1 MNDWQKEYK
10 LVQHTPLIH
19 FQHSEPHACLRA
31 TEVKPKLDR
40 FLIEQLEKDDRFGDG
55 RWKKWFVGDGS
66 QQSFDYMMRITP
78 NSEQVDRT
86 QSIERAI
93 AKIENQD
100 YKRFHGIHKNYFG
113 NMASEKKREEKK
125 KAIRETFK
133 ESLFYKDGL
142 TLTIRCFI
150 PELLTFIDEHIRG
163 FFMMHN
169 FGTRQRKG
177 FGSFTVDISTE
188 PNAPEDCDLVGKYCQ
203 NAYYCEL
210 DGNVSAN
217 ALLNAVWV
225 ISGFLKSGFNLNN
238 NKKNKKENA
247 ASNIR
252 EKDYVRG
259 FVFRYF
265 QRGKNPLANDKAFV
279 KQKVLLNVYDEA
291 TPGEHRRFYGNNV
304 RYRYVRGL
312 LGTNENSRF
321 CRDPR
326 GETRE
331 DLTVH
336 NIYIHSAEGVERFP
350 SPLLFKPIGKSVFI
364 LPQKMPDEIFGSE
377 FYILE
382 KNQEDEYD
390 RKATSEQKLNYLQT
404 ECKSGMIKTPT
415 AEELAPGA
423 KSGDEALK
431 RFLDAF
437 AKDFNDKTSDKGG
450 GYGIVDL
457 INPDVD
463 LAKKLKL
470 RPVLRT

>member
-1 MNDWQKEYK
+1 MYDWQKEYK

-93 AKIENQD
+93 ARAEHRPPNASL
-100 YKRFHGIHKNYFG
+100 HEIHKNYFG
-113 NMASEKKREEKK
+113 NMASGNNIQDT
-125 KAIRETFK
+125 IRETFK

-177 FGSFTVDISTE
+177 FGSFTVDISTKPNE
-188 PNAPEDCDLVGKYCQ
+188 PKGFDLVGKYCP
-203 NAYYCEL
+203 NAYYCKL
-210 DGNVSAN
+210 DNDVNAD
-217 ALLNAVWV
+217 ALLDAVWV
-225 ISGFLKSGFNLNN
+225 ISAFLRSGFNRGEGN
-238 NKKNKKENA
+238 
-247 ASNIR
+247 
-252 EKDYVRG
+252 YVRG

-265 QRGKNPLANDKAFV
+265 QREKNPLANDKAFV
-279 KQKVLLNVYDEA
+279 KQQVLRNVYNEA
-291 TPGEHRRFYGNNV
+291 TRGEHLHPYGNNV

-321 CRDPR
+321 CRAPNAHTPVYD
-326 GETRE
+326 
-331 DLTVH
+331 
-336 NIYIHSAEGVERFP
+336 IYTHSAEGIERFP
-350 SPLLFKPIGKSVFI
+350 SPLLFKPIGKFVFI

-382 KNQEDEYD
+382 KNQEEKYD
-390 RKATSEQKLNYLQT
+390 SKATSEQKLNYLKQ

-423 KSGDEALK
+423 NSGDEAL
-431 RFLDAF
+431 RMFLDAF

-457 INPDVD
+457 TSRDVFP
-463 LAKKLKL
+463 AKYLWL

>member
-78 NSEQVDRT
+78 NSEQVERT
-86 QSIERAI
+86 QSIENGIERAI
-93 AKIENQD
+93 ARAEHRPPNASL
-100 YKRFHGIHKNYFG
+100 HEIHKNYFG
-113 NMASEKKREEKK
+113 NMASGNNIQDTVQ
-125 KAIRETFK
+125 AIQETFK

-150 PELLTFIDEHIRG
+150 PELLTLIDEHIRG

-188 PNAPEDCDLVGKYCQ
+188 PNAPKGFDLVRKYCP
-203 NAYYCEL
+203 NAYYCKL
-210 DGNVSAN
+210 DNDVNAD
-217 ALLNAVWV
+217 ALLDAVWV
-225 ISGFLKSGFNLNN
+225 ISAFLRSGFNRGEGN
-238 NKKNKKENA
+238 
-247 ASNIR
+247 
-252 EKDYVRG
+252 YVRG

-265 QRGKNPLANDKAFV
+265 QREKNPLANDKAFV
-279 KQKVLLNVYDEA
+279 KQQVLHNVYNEA
-291 TPGEHRRFYGNNV
+291 TRGEHLHPYGNNV

-321 CRDPR
+321 CRDPNAH
-326 GETRE
+326 TPVY
-331 DLTVH
+331 D
-336 NIYIHSAEGVERFP
+336 IYTHSAEGIERFP
-350 SPLLFKPIGKSVFI
+350 SPLLFKPIGKFVFI
-364 LPQKMPDEIFGSE
+364 LPQKMPDKIFGSE
-377 FYILE
+377 FYIL
-382 KNQEDEYD
+382 KKKQEEEYD
-390 RKATSEQKLNYLQT
+390 SKATSDQKLNYLQT
-404 ECKSGMIKTPT
+404 ECKSSMIKTPT

-431 RFLDAF
+431 MFLDAF

-450 GYGIVDL
+450 GYGIDDL
-457 INPDVD
+457 TSRDVD

>member
-1 MNDWQKEYK
+1 MYDWQKEYK

-78 NSEQVDRT
+78 NSEQVERT

-93 AKIENQD
+93 ARAEHRPPNAS
-100 YKRFHGIHKNYFG
+100 FHEIHKNYFG
-113 NMASEKKREEKK
+113 NMASGNNIQDT
-125 KAIRETFK
+125 IRETFK

-150 PELLTFIDEHIRG
+150 TELLTFIDEHIRG

-188 PNAPEDCDLVGKYCQ
+188 PNAPKGFDLVGKYCP
-203 NAYYCEL
+203 NAYYCKL
-210 DGNVSAN
+210 DGNVNAD
-217 ALLNAVWV
+217 ALLDAVWV
-225 ISGFLKSGFNLNN
+225 ISAFLRSGFNRGEGN
-238 NKKNKKENA
+238 
-247 ASNIR
+247 
-252 EKDYVRG
+252 YVRG

-265 QRGKNPLANDKAFV
+265 QREKNPLANDKAFV
-279 KQKVLLNVYDEA
+279 KQKVLRNVYDEA
-291 TPGEHRRFYGNNV
+291 TRGEHLHPYGNNV

-326 GETRE
+326 GGTRE
-331 DLTVH
+331 DRIVH

-350 SPLLFKPIGKSVFI
+350 SPLLFKPIGKFVFI

-382 KNQEDEYD
+382 KKQEEEYD
-390 RKATSEQKLNYLQT
+390 SKATSDQKLNYLKQ
-404 ECKSGMIKTPT
+404 ECKGGMIKTPT
-415 AEELAPGA
+415 AEELAPEA

-450 GYGIVDL
+450 GYGIDDL
-457 INPDVD
+457 TSRDVFP
-463 LAKKLKL
+463 AKYLRL

>member
-1 MNDWQKEYK
+1 MYDWQKEYK

-93 AKIENQD
+93 ARAEHRPPNASL
-100 YKRFHGIHKNYFG
+100 HEIHKNYFG
-113 NMASEKKREEKK
+113 NMASGNNIQDT
-125 KAIRETFK
+125 IRETFK

-177 FGSFTVDISTE
+177 FGSFTVDISTKPNE
-188 PNAPEDCDLVGKYCQ
+188 PKGFDLVGKYCP
-203 NAYYCEL
+203 NAYYCKL
-210 DGNVSAN
+210 DNDVNAD
-217 ALLNAVWV
+217 ALLDAVWV
-225 ISGFLKSGFNLNN
+225 ISAFLRSGFNRGEGN
-238 NKKNKKENA
+238 
-247 ASNIR
+247 
-252 EKDYVRG
+252 YVRG

-265 QRGKNPLANDKAFV
+265 QREKNPLANDKAFV
-279 KQKVLLNVYDEA
+279 KQQVLRNVYNEA
-291 TPGEHRRFYGNNV
+291 TRGEHLHPYGNNV

-321 CRDPR
+321 CRAPNAHTPVYD
-326 GETRE
+326 
-331 DLTVH
+331 
-336 NIYIHSAEGVERFP
+336 IYTHSAEGIERFP
-350 SPLLFKPIGKSVFI
+350 SPLLFKPIGKFVFI

-382 KNQEDEYD
+382 KNQEEKYD
-390 RKATSEQKLNYLQT
+390 SKATSEQKLNYLKQ

-423 KSGDEALK
+423 NSGDEALK
-431 RFLDAF
+431 MFLDAF

-457 INPDVD
+457 TSRDVFP
-463 LAKKLKL
+463 AKYFWL

>member
-1 MNDWQKEYK
+1 MYDWQKEYK

-78 NSEQVDRT
+78 NSEQVERT

-93 AKIENQD
+93 ARAEHRPPNAS
-100 YKRFHGIHKNYFG
+100 FHEIHKNYFG
-113 NMASEKKREEKK
+113 NMASGNNIQDT
-125 KAIRETFK
+125 IRETFK

-188 PNAPEDCDLVGKYCQ
+188 PNAPKGFDLVGKYCP
-203 NAYYCEL
+203 NAYYCKL
-210 DGNVSAN
+210 DGNVNAD
-217 ALLNAVWV
+217 ALLDAVWV
-225 ISGFLKSGFNLNN
+225 ISAFLRSGFNRGEGN
-238 NKKNKKENA
+238 
-247 ASNIR
+247 
-252 EKDYVRG
+252 YVRG

-265 QRGKNPLANDKAFV
+265 QREKNPLANDKAFV
-279 KQKVLLNVYDEA
+279 KHKVLRNVYDEA
-291 TPGEHRRFYGNNV
+291 TRGEHLHPYGNNV

-326 GETRE
+326 GGTRE
-331 DLTVH
+331 DRIVH

-350 SPLLFKPIGKSVFI
+350 SPLLFKPIGKFVFI

-382 KNQEDEYD
+382 KKQEEEYD
-390 RKATSEQKLNYLQT
+390 SKATSDQKLNYLKQ
-404 ECKSGMIKTPT
+404 ECKGGMIKTPT
-415 AEELAPGA
+415 AEELAPEA

-450 GYGIVDL
+450 GYGIDDL
-457 INPDVD
+457 TSRDVFP
-463 LAKKLKL
+463 AKYLRL

>member
-93 AKIENQD
+93 ARAEHRPPNASL
-100 YKRFHGIHKNYFG
+100 HEIHKNYFG
-113 NMASEKKREEKK
+113 NMASGNNIQDT
-125 KAIRETFK
+125 IRETFK

-177 FGSFTVDISTE
+177 FGSFTVDISTKPNE
-188 PNAPEDCDLVGKYCQ
+188 PKGFDLVGKYCP
-203 NAYYCEL
+203 NAYYCKL
-210 DGNVSAN
+210 DNDVNAD
-217 ALLNAVWV
+217 ALLDAVWV
-225 ISGFLKSGFNLNN
+225 ISAFLRSGFNRGEGN
-238 NKKNKKENA
+238 
-247 ASNIR
+247 
-252 EKDYVRG
+252 YVRG

-265 QRGKNPLANDKAFV
+265 QREKNPLANDKAFV
-279 KQKVLLNVYDEA
+279 KQKVLLNVYNEA
-291 TPGEHRRFYGNNV
+291 TRGEHLHSYGNNV

-321 CRDPR
+321 CRAPNAHTPVYD
-326 GETRE
+326 
-331 DLTVH
+331 
-336 NIYIHSAEGVERFP
+336 IYTHSAEGIERFP
-350 SPLLFKPIGKSVFI
+350 SPLLFKPIGKFVFI

-382 KNQEDEYD
+382 KNQEEKYD
-390 RKATSEQKLNYLQT
+390 SKATSEQKLNYLKQ
-404 ECKSGMIKTPT
+404 ECKGGMIKTPT

-423 KSGDEALK
+423 NSGDEALK
-431 RFLDAF
+431 MFLDAF

-457 INPDVD
+457 TSRDVFP
-463 LAKKLKL
+463 AKYLWL

>member
-1 MNDWQKEYK
+1 MYDWQKEYK

-86 QSIERAI
+86 QSIENGIERAI
-93 AKIENQD
+93 ARAEHRPPNANL
-100 YKRFHGIHKNYFG
+100 HEIHKNYFG
-113 NMASEKKREEKK
+113 NMASGNNIQDT
-125 KAIRETFK
+125 IRETFK

-177 FGSFTVDISTE
+177 FGSFTVDINTQ
-188 PNAPEDCDLVGKYCQ
+188 PNAPKGFDLVRKYCP
-203 NAYYCEL
+203 NAYYCKL
-210 DGNVSAN
+210 DDNVSAD

-225 ISGFLKSGFNLNN
+225 LSAFLKSGFNRGEGN
-238 NKKNKKENA
+238 
-247 ASNIR
+247 
-252 EKDYVRG
+252 YVRG

-265 QRGKNPLANDKAFV
+265 QREKNPLANDKAFV
-279 KQKVLLNVYDEA
+279 KQQVLHNVYNEA
-291 TPGEHRRFYGNNV
+291 TRGEHLHPYGNNV

-321 CRDPR
+321 CRAPNAHTPVYD
-326 GETRE
+326 
-331 DLTVH
+331 
-336 NIYIHSAEGVERFP
+336 IYTHSAEGIERFP
-350 SPLLFKPIGKSVFI
+350 SPLLFKPIGKFVFI

-404 ECKSGMIKTPT
+404 ECKNGMIKTPT

-423 KSGDEALK
+423 NSGDEALK
-431 RFLDAF
+431 MFLDAF

-457 INPDVD
+457 TSRDV
-463 LAKKLKL
+463 LPAKYLRL

>member
-40 FLIEQLEKDDRFGDG
+40 FLIEQLEKDYRFGDG

-78 NSEQVDRT
+78 NSERVDRT
-86 QSIERAI
+86 QSIENGIERAI
-93 AKIENQD
+93 ARAEHRPPNANL
-100 YKRFHGIHKNYFG
+100 HEIHKNYFG
-113 NMASEKKREEKK
+113 NMASGNNIQDT
-125 KAIRETFK
+125 IRETFK

-177 FGSFTVDISTE
+177 FGSFTVDISTKPNE
-188 PNAPEDCDLVGKYCQ
+188 PKGFDLVGKYCP
-203 NAYYCEL
+203 NAYYCKL
-210 DGNVSAN
+210 DGNVNAD
-217 ALLNAVWV
+217 ALLDAVWV
-225 ISGFLKSGFNLNN
+225 ISAFLRSGFNRGEGN
-238 NKKNKKENA
+238 
-247 ASNIR
+247 
-252 EKDYVRG
+252 YVRG

-265 QRGKNPLANDKAFV
+265 QREKNPLANDKAFV
-279 KQKVLLNVYDEA
+279 KQQVLHNVYNEA
-291 TPGEHRRFYGNNV
+291 TRGEHLHPYGNNV

-321 CRDPR
+321 CRAPR

-331 DLTVH
+331 DRTVH
-336 NIYIHSAEGVERFP
+336 NIYIHSAEGIERFP
-350 SPLLFKPIGKSVFI
+350 SPLLFKPIGKFVFI

-404 ECKSGMIKTPT
+404 ECKNGMIKTPT

-423 KSGDEALK
+423 NSGDEALK

-450 GYGIVDL
+450 GYGIDDL
-457 INPDVD
+457 TSRDVFP
-463 LAKKLKL
+463 AKYLRL

>member
-1 MNDWQKEYK
+1 MYDWQKEYK

-78 NSEQVDRT
+78 NSEQVERT
-86 QSIERAI
+86 HSIERAI
-93 AKIENQD
+93 ARAEHRPPNANL
-100 YKRFHGIHKNYFG
+100 HEIHKNYFG
-113 NMASEKKREEKK
+113 NMASGNSIQDT
-125 KAIRETFK
+125 IRETFK

-188 PNAPEDCDLVGKYCQ
+188 PNAPKGFDLVGKYCP
-203 NAYYCEL
+203 NAYYCKL
-210 DGNVSAN
+210 DGNVNAD
-217 ALLNAVWV
+217 ALLDAVWV
-225 ISGFLKSGFNLNN
+225 ISAFLRSGFNRGEGN
-238 NKKNKKENA
+238 
-247 ASNIR
+247 
-252 EKDYVRG
+252 YVRG

-265 QRGKNPLANDKAFV
+265 QREKNPLANDKAFV
-279 KQKVLLNVYDEA
+279 KQQVLHNVYNKA
-291 TPGEHRRFYGNNV
+291 TRGEHLHPYGNNV

-321 CRDPR
+321 CRAPR

-331 DLTVH
+331 DRTVH

-350 SPLLFKPIGKSVFI
+350 SPLLFKPIGKFVFI

-390 RKATSEQKLNYLQT
+390 SKATSEQKLNYLKQ
-404 ECKSGMIKTPT
+404 ECKNRMIKTPT
-415 AEELAPGA
+415 AEELAPEA

-450 GYGIVDL
+450 GYGIDDL
-457 INPDVD
+457 TSRDVFP
-463 LAKKLKL
+463 AKYLRL

>member
-78 NSEQVDRT
+78 NSEQVERT
-86 QSIERAI
+86 HSIERAI
-93 AKIENQD
+93 ARAEHRPPNAN
-100 YKRFHGIHKNYFG
+100 FHEIHKNYFG
-113 NMASEKKREEKK
+113 NMASGNNIQDT
-125 KAIRETFK
+125 IRETFK

-177 FGSFTVDISTE
+177 FGSFTVDISTKPNE
-188 PNAPEDCDLVGKYCQ
+188 PKGFDLVGKYCP
-203 NAYYCEL
+203 NAYYCKL
-210 DGNVSAN
+210 GNDVNAD
-217 ALLNAVWV
+217 ALLDAVWV
-225 ISGFLKSGFNLNN
+225 ISAFLRSGFNRGEGN
-238 NKKNKKENA
+238 
-247 ASNIR
+247 
-252 EKDYVRG
+252 YVRG

-265 QRGKNPLANDKAFV
+265 QREKNPLANDKAFV
-279 KQKVLLNVYDEA
+279 KQKVLRNVYDEA
-291 TPGEHRRFYGNNV
+291 TRGEHLHPYGNNV

-321 CRDPR
+321 CRAPR

-331 DLTVH
+331 DRTVH

-350 SPLLFKPIGKSVFI
+350 SPLLFKPIGKFVFI

-382 KNQEDEYD
+382 KNQEEKYD
-390 RKATSEQKLNYLQT
+390 SKATSEQKLNYLQT
-404 ECKSGMIKTPT
+404 ECKSSMIKTPT

-450 GYGIVDL
+450 GYGIDDL
-457 INPDVD
+457 TSRDVFP
-463 LAKKLKL
+463 AKYLRL

>member
-78 NSEQVDRT
+78 NSEQVERT

-93 AKIENQD
+93 ARAEHRPPNTNL
-100 YKRFHGIHKNYFG
+100 HEIHKNYFG
-113 NMASEKKREEKK
+113 NMVSGNNIQAT
-125 KAIRETFK
+125 IRETFK

-150 PELLTFIDEHIRG
+150 PELLTLIDEHIRG

-177 FGSFTVDISTE
+177 FGSFTVDINTQ
-188 PNAPEDCDLVGKYCQ
+188 PNAPKGFDLVGKYCP
-203 NAYYCEL
+203 NAYYCKL
-210 DGNVSAN
+210 DGNVNAD
-217 ALLNAVWV
+217 ALLDAVWV
-225 ISGFLKSGFNLNN
+225 ISAFLRSGFNRGEGN
-238 NKKNKKENA
+238 
-247 ASNIR
+247 
-252 EKDYVRG
+252 YVRG

-265 QRGKNPLANDKAFV
+265 QREKNPLANDKAFV
-279 KQKVLLNVYDEA
+279 KQNVLRNVYNEA
-291 TPGEHRRFYGNNV
+291 TRGEHLHPYGNNV

-321 CRDPR
+321 CRAPNAHTPVYD
-326 GETRE
+326 
-331 DLTVH
+331 
-336 NIYIHSAEGVERFP
+336 IYTHSAEGVERFP
-350 SPLLFKPIGKSVFI
+350 SPLLFKPIGKFVFI

-382 KNQEDEYD
+382 KKQEEEYD
-390 RKATSEQKLNYLQT
+390 RKATSDQKLNYLKQ
-404 ECKSGMIKTPT
+404 ECKNRMIKTPT

-423 KSGDEALK
+423 KSDDEALK

-450 GYGIVDL
+450 GYGIDDL
-457 INPDVD
+457 TSRDVFP
-463 LAKKLKL
+463 AKYLRL

>member
-78 NSEQVDRT
+78 NSEQVERT
-86 QSIERAI
+86 QSIENGIERAI
-93 AKIENQD
+93 ARAEHRPPNASL
-100 YKRFHGIHKNYFG
+100 HEIHKNYFG
-113 NMASEKKREEKK
+113 NMASGNNIQDTVQ
-125 KAIRETFK
+125 AIQETFK

-150 PELLTFIDEHIRG
+150 PELLTLIDEHIRG

-177 FGSFTVDISTE
+177 FGSFTVDINTE
-188 PNAPEDCDLVGKYCQ
+188 PNAPKGFDLVRKYCP
-203 NAYYCEL
+203 NAYYCKL
-210 DGNVSAN
+210 DDNVSAD
-217 ALLNAVWV
+217 ALLDAVWV
-225 ISGFLKSGFNLNN
+225 LSAFLKSGFNRGEGN
-238 NKKNKKENA
+238 
-247 ASNIR
+247 
-252 EKDYVRG
+252 YVRG

-265 QRGKNPLANDKAFV
+265 QREKNPLANDKAFV
-279 KQKVLLNVYDEA
+279 KQKVLLNVYNEA
-291 TPGEHRRFYGNNV
+291 TRGEHLHPYGNNV

-321 CRDPR
+321 CLNPRSQIRRDH
-326 GETRE
+326 
-331 DLTVH
+331 TVH

-350 SPLLFKPIGKSVFI
+350 SPLLFKPIGKFVFI

-382 KNQEDEYD
+382 KNQEDKYD
-390 RKATSEQKLNYLQT
+390 SKATSEQKLNYLKQ
-404 ECKSGMIKTPT
+404 ECKGGMIKTPT

-437 AKDFNDKTSDKGG
+437 AKDFNDKYSDKGG

>member
-1 MNDWQKEYK
+1 MYDWQKEYK

-78 NSEQVDRT
+78 NSEQVERT
-86 QSIERAI
+86 HSIERAI
-93 AKIENQD
+93 ARAEHRPPNANL
-100 YKRFHGIHKNYFG
+100 HEIHKNYFG
-113 NMASEKKREEKK
+113 NMASGNNIQDT
-125 KAIRETFK
+125 IRETFK

-150 PELLTFIDEHIRG
+150 PELLTLIDEHIRG

-177 FGSFTVDISTE
+177 FGSFTVDINTQ
-188 PNAPEDCDLVGKYCQ
+188 PNAPKGFDLVGKYCP
-203 NAYYCEL
+203 NAYYCKL
-210 DGNVSAN
+210 NDNVSAD
-217 ALLNAVWV
+217 ALLDAVWV
-225 ISGFLKSGFNLNN
+225 ISAFLRSGFNRGEGN
-238 NKKNKKENA
+238 
-247 ASNIR
+247 
-252 EKDYVRG
+252 YVRG

-265 QRGKNPLANDKAFV
+265 QREKNPLANDKAFV
-279 KQKVLLNVYDEA
+279 KQNVLHNVYNEA
-291 TPGEHRRFYGNNV
+291 TRGEHLHPYGNNV

-326 GETRE
+326 GGTRE
-331 DLTVH
+331 DRIVH

-350 SPLLFKPIGKSVFI
+350 SPLLFKPIGKFVFI

-382 KNQEDEYD
+382 KKQEEEYD
-390 RKATSEQKLNYLQT
+390 SKATSDQKLNYLKQ
-404 ECKSGMIKTPT
+404 ECKGGMIKTPT
-415 AEELAPGA
+415 AEELAPEA

-450 GYGIVDL
+450 GYGIDDL
-457 INPDVD
+457 TSRDVFP
-463 LAKKLKL
+463 AKYLRL

>member
-1 MNDWQKEYK
+1 MYDWQKEYK

-78 NSEQVDRT
+78 NSERVDRT

-93 AKIENQD
+93 ARAEHRPPNASL
-100 YKRFHGIHKNYFG
+100 HEIHKNYFG
-113 NMASEKKREEKK
+113 NMASGNNIQDT
-125 KAIRETFK
+125 IRETFK

-150 PELLTFIDEHIRG
+150 PELLTLIDEHIRG

-177 FGSFTVDISTE
+177 FGSFTVDINTQ
-188 PNAPEDCDLVGKYCQ
+188 PNAPKGFDLVGKYCP
-203 NAYYCEL
+203 NAYYCKL
-210 DGNVSAN
+210 DGNVNAD
-217 ALLNAVWV
+217 ALLDAVWV
-225 ISGFLKSGFNLNN
+225 ISAFLRSGFNRGEGN
-238 NKKNKKENA
+238 
-247 ASNIR
+247 
-252 EKDYVRG
+252 YVRG

-265 QRGKNPLANDKAFV
+265 QREKNPLANDKAFV
-279 KQKVLLNVYDEA
+279 KQKVLRNVYDEA
-291 TPGEHRRFYGNNV
+291 TRGEHLHPYGNNV

-321 CRDPR
+321 CRAPR

-331 DLTVH
+331 DRTVH

-350 SPLLFKPIGKSVFI
+350 SPLLFKPIGKFVFI

-382 KNQEDEYD
+382 KNQEEEYD
-390 RKATSEQKLNYLQT
+390 SKATSEQKLNYLKQ
-404 ECKSGMIKTPT
+404 ECKGGMIKTPT

-450 GYGIVDL
+450 GYGIDDL
-457 INPDVD
+457 TSRDVFP
-463 LAKKLKL
+463 AKYLRL

>member
-78 NSEQVDRT
+78 NSEQVERT
-86 QSIERAI
+86 HSIERAI
-93 AKIENQD
+93 ARAEHRPPNANL
-100 YKRFHGIHKNYFG
+100 HEIHKNYFG
-113 NMASEKKREEKK
+113 NMASGNNIQDT
-125 KAIRETFK
+125 IRETFK

-177 FGSFTVDISTE
+177 FGSFTVDINTQ
-188 PNAPEDCDLVGKYCQ
+188 PNAPKGFDLVGKYCP
-203 NAYYCEL
+203 NAYYCKL
-210 DGNVSAN
+210 DGNVNAD
-217 ALLNAVWV
+217 ALLDAVWV
-225 ISGFLKSGFNLNN
+225 ISAFLRSGFNRGEGN
-238 NKKNKKENA
+238 
-247 ASNIR
+247 
-252 EKDYVRG
+252 YVRG

-279 KQKVLLNVYDEA
+279 KQKVLRNVYNEA
-291 TPGEHRRFYGNNV
+291 TRGEHLHPYGNNV

-321 CRDPR
+321 CRAPR

-331 DLTVH
+331 DRTVH

-350 SPLLFKPIGKSVFI
+350 SPLLFKPIGKFVFI

-382 KNQEDEYD
+382 KNQEEEYD
-390 RKATSEQKLNYLQT
+390 SKATSDQKLNYLKQ
-404 ECKSGMIKTPT
+404 ECKGGMIKTPT

-423 KSGDEALK
+423 NSGDEALK
-431 RFLDAF
+431 MFLDAF

-457 INPDVD
+457 NSRDV
-463 LAKKLKL
+463 LPAKYLRL

>member
-1 MNDWQKEYK
+1 MYDWQKEYK

-78 NSEQVDRT
+78 NSEQVERT

-93 AKIENQD
+93 ARAEHRPPNAS
-100 YKRFHGIHKNYFG
+100 FHEIHKNYFG
-113 NMASEKKREEKK
+113 NMASGNNIQDT
-125 KAIRETFK
+125 IRETFK

-188 PNAPEDCDLVGKYCQ
+188 PNAPKGFDLVGKYCP
-203 NAYYCEL
+203 NAYYCKL
-210 DGNVSAN
+210 DNDVNAD
-217 ALLNAVWV
+217 ALLDAVWV
-225 ISGFLKSGFNLNN
+225 ISAFLRSGFNRGEGN
-238 NKKNKKENA
+238 
-247 ASNIR
+247 
-252 EKDYVRG
+252 YVRG

-265 QRGKNPLANDKAFV
+265 QREKNPLANDKAFV
-279 KQKVLLNVYDEA
+279 KQQVLRNVYNEA
-291 TPGEHRRFYGNNV
+291 TRGEHLHPYGNNV

-321 CRDPR
+321 CRAPNAHTPVYD
-326 GETRE
+326 
-331 DLTVH
+331 
-336 NIYIHSAEGVERFP
+336 IYTHSAEGIERFP
-350 SPLLFKPIGKSVFI
+350 SPLLFKPIGKFVFI

-382 KNQEDEYD
+382 KNQEEKYD
-390 RKATSEQKLNYLQT
+390 SKATSEQKLNYLQT

-423 KSGDEALK
+423 NSGDEALK
-431 RFLDAF
+431 MFLDAF

-457 INPDVD
+457 TSRDVFP
-463 LAKKLKL
+463 AKYLWL

>member
-1 MNDWQKEYK
+1 MYDWQKEYK

-78 NSEQVDRT
+78 NSERVDRT
-86 QSIERAI
+86 QSIENGIERAI
-93 AKIENQD
+93 ARAEHRPPNASL
-100 YKRFHGIHKNYFG
+100 HEIHKNYFG
-113 NMASEKKREEKK
+113 NMASGNNIQDTVQ
-125 KAIRETFK
+125 AIQETFK
-133 ESLFYKDGL
+133 ESLLYKDGL

-177 FGSFTVDISTE
+177 FGSFTVDISTKPNE
-188 PNAPEDCDLVGKYCQ
+188 PKGFDLVGKYCP
-203 NAYYCEL
+203 NAYYCKL
-210 DGNVSAN
+210 DDNVNAD

-225 ISGFLKSGFNLNN
+225 LSAFLRSGFNRGEGN
-238 NKKNKKENA
+238 
-247 ASNIR
+247 
-252 EKDYVRG
+252 YVRG

-265 QRGKNPLANDKAFV
+265 QREKNPLANDKAFV
-279 KQKVLLNVYDEA
+279 KQQVLHNVYNEA
-291 TPGEHRRFYGNNV
+291 TRGEHLHPYGNNV

-321 CRDPR
+321 CRAPR
-326 GETRE
+326 GEMRE
-331 DLTVH
+331 DRTVH

-350 SPLLFKPIGKSVFI
+350 SPLLFKPIGKFVFI
-364 LPQKMPDEIFGSE
+364 LPQKMPDKIFGSE
-377 FYILE
+377 FYILK
-382 KNQEDEYD
+382 KNQEEEYD
-390 RKATSEQKLNYLQT
+390 SKATSDQKLNYLKQ
-404 ECKSGMIKTPT
+404 ECKGGMIKTPT
-415 AEELAPGA
+415 AEEIAPGA

-431 RFLDAF
+431 MFLDAF

>member
-1 MNDWQKEYK
+1 MYDWQKEYK

-93 AKIENQD
+93 ARAEHRPPNASL
-100 YKRFHGIHKNYFG
+100 HEIHKNYFG
-113 NMASEKKREEKK
+113 NMASGNNIQDT
-125 KAIRETFK
+125 IRETFK

-177 FGSFTVDISTE
+177 FGSFTVDIRTE
-188 PNAPEDCDLVGKYCQ
+188 PNAPKGFDLVGKYCP
-203 NAYYCEL
+203 NAYYCKL
-210 DGNVSAN
+210 DNDVNAD
-217 ALLNAVWV
+217 ALLDAVWV
-225 ISGFLKSGFNLNN
+225 ISAFLGSGFNRGEGN
-238 NKKNKKENA
+238 
-247 ASNIR
+247 
-252 EKDYVRG
+252 YVRG

-265 QRGKNPLANDKAFV
+265 QREKNPLANDKAFV
-279 KQKVLLNVYDEA
+279 KQQVLRNVYNEA
-291 TPGEHRRFYGNNV
+291 TRGEHLHPYGNNV

-321 CRDPR
+321 CRAPNAHTPVYD
-326 GETRE
+326 
-331 DLTVH
+331 
-336 NIYIHSAEGVERFP
+336 IYTHSAEGIERFP
-350 SPLLFKPIGKSVFI
+350 SPLLFKPIGKFVFI

-382 KNQEDEYD
+382 KNQEEKYD
-390 RKATSEQKLNYLQT
+390 SKATSEQKLNYLQT
-404 ECKSGMIKTPT
+404 ECKSSMIKTPT

-423 KSGDEALK
+423 NSGDEALK
-431 RFLDAF
+431 MFLDAF

-457 INPDVD
+457 TSRDVFP
-463 LAKKLKL
+463 AKYLWL

>member
-78 NSEQVDRT
+78 NSEQVERT
-86 QSIERAI
+86 QSIENGIERAI
-93 AKIENQD
+93 ARAEHRSPNASL
-100 YKRFHGIHKNYFG
+100 HEIHKNYFG
-113 NMASEKKREEKK
+113 NMASGNNIQDTVQ
-125 KAIRETFK
+125 AIQETFK

-150 PELLTFIDEHIRG
+150 PELLTLIDEHIRG

-177 FGSFTVDISTE
+177 FGSFTVDISTKPNE
-188 PNAPEDCDLVGKYCQ
+188 PKGFDLVRKYCP
-203 NAYYCEL
+203 NAYYCKL
-210 DGNVSAN
+210 DDNVSAD

-225 ISGFLKSGFNLNN
+225 LSAFLKSGFNRGEGN
-238 NKKNKKENA
+238 
-247 ASNIR
+247 
-252 EKDYVRG
+252 YVRG

-265 QRGKNPLANDKAFV
+265 QREKNPLANDKAFV
-279 KQKVLLNVYDEA
+279 KQQVLHNVYNEA
-291 TPGEHRRFYGNNV
+291 TRGEHLHPYGNNV

-321 CRDPR
+321 CRAPNAHTPVYD
-326 GETRE
+326 
-331 DLTVH
+331 
-336 NIYIHSAEGVERFP
+336 IYTHSAEGIERFP
-350 SPLLFKPIGKSVFI
+350 SPLLFKPIGKFVFI
-364 LPQKMPDEIFGSE
+364 LPQKMPDKIFGSE
-377 FYILE
+377 FYIL
-382 KNQEDEYD
+382 KKKQEEEYD
-390 RKATSEQKLNYLQT
+390 SKATSDQKLNYLQT
-404 ECKSGMIKTPT
+404 ECKSSMIKTPT
-415 AEELAPGA
+415 TEELAPGA

-450 GYGIVDL
+450 GYGIDDL
-457 INPDVD
+457 TSRDVFP
-463 LAKKLKL
+463 AKYLWL

>member
-1 MNDWQKEYK
+1 MYDWQKEYK

-78 NSEQVDRT
+78 NSEQVERT
-86 QSIERAI
+86 HSIERAI
-93 AKIENQD
+93 ARAEHRPPNANL
-100 YKRFHGIHKNYFG
+100 HEIHKNYFG
-113 NMASEKKREEKK
+113 NMASGNSIQDT
-125 KAIRETFK
+125 IRETFK

-188 PNAPEDCDLVGKYCQ
+188 PNAPKGFDLVGKYCP
-203 NAYYCEL
+203 NAYYCKL
-210 DGNVSAN
+210 DGNVNAD
-217 ALLNAVWV
+217 ALLDAVWV
-225 ISGFLKSGFNLNN
+225 ISAFLRSGFNRGEGN
-238 NKKNKKENA
+238 
-247 ASNIR
+247 
-252 EKDYVRG
+252 YVRG

-265 QRGKNPLANDKAFV
+265 QREKNPLANDKAFV
-279 KQKVLLNVYDEA
+279 KQQVLHNVYNEA
-291 TPGEHRRFYGNNV
+291 TRGEHLHPYGNNV

-321 CRDPR
+321 CRAPR

-331 DLTVH
+331 DRTVH

-350 SPLLFKPIGKSVFI
+350 SPLLFKPIGKFVFI

-382 KNQEDEYD
+382 KNQEEKYD
-390 RKATSEQKLNYLQT
+390 SKATSEQKLNYLKQ
-404 ECKSGMIKTPT
+404 ECKGGMIKTPT

-450 GYGIVDL
+450 GYGIDDL
-457 INPDVD
+457 TSRDVFP
-463 LAKKLKL
+463 AKYLRL

>member
-78 NSEQVDRT
+78 NSEQVERT
-86 QSIERAI
+86 HSIERAI
-93 AKIENQD
+93 ARAEHRPPNANL
-100 YKRFHGIHKNYFG
+100 HEIHKNYFG
-113 NMASEKKREEKK
+113 NMASGNNIQDT
-125 KAIRETFK
+125 IRETFK

-177 FGSFTVDISTE
+177 FGSFTVDINTQ
-188 PNAPEDCDLVGKYCQ
+188 PNAPKGFDLVGKYCP
-203 NAYYCEL
+203 NAYYCKL
-210 DGNVSAN
+210 DGNVNAD
-217 ALLNAVWV
+217 ALLDAVWV
-225 ISGFLKSGFNLNN
+225 ISAFLRSGFNRGEGN
-238 NKKNKKENA
+238 
-247 ASNIR
+247 
-252 EKDYVRG
+252 YVRG

-265 QRGKNPLANDKAFV
+265 QREKNPLANDKAFV
-279 KQKVLLNVYDEA
+279 KQQVLHNVYNEA
-291 TPGEHRRFYGNNV
+291 TRGEHLHPYGNNV

-321 CRDPR
+321 CRAPR

-331 DLTVH
+331 DRTVH

-350 SPLLFKPIGKSVFI
+350 SPLLFKPIGKFVFI

-382 KNQEDEYD
+382 KNQEEEYD
-390 RKATSEQKLNYLQT
+390 SKATSDQKLNYLQT
-404 ECKSGMIKTPT
+404 ECKSSMIKTPT

-423 KSGDEALK
+423 NSGDEALK
-431 RFLDAF
+431 MFLDAF

-457 INPDVD
+457 TSRDV
-463 LAKKLKL
+463 LPAKYLRL

>member
-1 MNDWQKEYK
+1 MYDWQKEYK

-78 NSEQVDRT
+78 NSEQVERT
-86 QSIERAI
+86 HSIERAI
-93 AKIENQD
+93 ARAEHRPPNANL
-100 YKRFHGIHKNYFG
+100 HEIHKNYFG
-113 NMASEKKREEKK
+113 NMASGNSIQDT
-125 KAIRETFK
+125 IRETFK

-188 PNAPEDCDLVGKYCQ
+188 PNAPKGFDLVGKYCP
-203 NAYYCEL
+203 NAYYCKL
-210 DGNVSAN
+210 DGNVNAD
-217 ALLNAVWV
+217 ALLDAVWV
-225 ISGFLKSGFNLNN
+225 ISAFLRSGFNRGEGN
-238 NKKNKKENA
+238 
-247 ASNIR
+247 
-252 EKDYVRG
+252 YVRG

-265 QRGKNPLANDKAFV
+265 QREKNPLANDKAFV
-279 KQKVLLNVYDEA
+279 KQQVLHNVYNEA
-291 TPGEHRRFYGNNV
+291 TRGEHLHPYGNNV

-321 CRDPR
+321 CRAPR

-331 DLTVH
+331 DRTVH
-336 NIYIHSAEGVERFP
+336 NIYIHSAEGIERFP
-350 SPLLFKPIGKSVFI
+350 SPLLFKPIGKFVFI

-382 KNQEDEYD
+382 KNQEEEYD
-390 RKATSEQKLNYLQT
+390 SKATSEQKLNYLKQ
-404 ECKSGMIKTPT
+404 ECKGGMIKTPT

-450 GYGIVDL
+450 GYGIDDL
-457 INPDVD
+457 TSRDV
-463 LAKKLKL
+463 LPAKYLRL

>member
-78 NSEQVDRT
+78 NSEQVERT

-93 AKIENQD
+93 ARAEHRPPNAS
-100 YKRFHGIHKNYFG
+100 FHEIHKNYFG
-113 NMASEKKREEKK
+113 NMASGNNIQDT
-125 KAIRETFK
+125 IRETFK

-177 FGSFTVDISTE
+177 FGSFTVDISTKPNE
-188 PNAPEDCDLVGKYCQ
+188 PKGFDLVGKYCP
-203 NAYYCEL
+203 NAYYCKL
-210 DGNVSAN
+210 DGNVN
-217 ALLNAVWV
+217 ADTLLDAVWV
-225 ISGFLKSGFNLNN
+225 ISAFLRSGFNRGEGN
-238 NKKNKKENA
+238 
-247 ASNIR
+247 
-252 EKDYVRG
+252 YVRG

-265 QRGKNPLANDKAFV
+265 QREKNPLANDKAFV
-279 KQKVLLNVYDEA
+279 KQKVLRNVYNEA
-291 TPGEHRRFYGNNV
+291 TRGEHLHPYGNNV

-321 CRDPR
+321 CRAPR

-331 DLTVH
+331 DRTVY

-350 SPLLFKPIGKSVFI
+350 SPLLFKPIGKFVFI

-377 FYILE
+377 FYILK
-382 KNQEDEYD
+382 KNQEEEYD
-390 RKATSEQKLNYLQT
+390 SKATSEQKLNYLQT
-404 ECKSGMIKTPT
+404 ECESNMIKTPT

-431 RFLDAF
+431 MFLDAF

-457 INPDVD
+457 NSRDV
-463 LAKKLKL
+463 LPAKYLRL

>member
-93 AKIENQD
+93 ARAEHRPPNASL
-100 YKRFHGIHKNYFG
+100 HEIHKNYFG
-113 NMASEKKREEKK
+113 NMSSGNNIQDT
-125 KAIRETFK
+125 IRETFK

-177 FGSFTVDISTE
+177 FGSFTVDISTKPNE
-188 PNAPEDCDLVGKYCQ
+188 PKGFDLVGKYCP
-203 NAYYCEL
+203 NAYYCKL
-210 DGNVSAN
+210 DNDVNAD
-217 ALLNAVWV
+217 ALLDAVWV
-225 ISGFLKSGFNLNN
+225 ISAFLRSGFNRGEGN
-238 NKKNKKENA
+238 
-247 ASNIR
+247 
-252 EKDYVRG
+252 YVRG

-265 QRGKNPLANDKAFV
+265 QREKNPLANDKAFV
-279 KQKVLLNVYDEA
+279 KQQVLRNVYNEA
-291 TPGEHRRFYGNNV
+291 TRGEHLHPYGNNV

-321 CRDPR
+321 CRAPNAHTPVYD
-326 GETRE
+326 
-331 DLTVH
+331 
-336 NIYIHSAEGVERFP
+336 IYTHSAEGIERFP
-350 SPLLFKPIGKSVFI
+350 SPLLFKPIGKFVFI

-382 KNQEDEYD
+382 KNQEEKYD
-390 RKATSEQKLNYLQT
+390 SKATSEQKLNYLQT

-423 KSGDEALK
+423 NSGDEALK
-431 RFLDAF
+431 MFLDAF

-457 INPDVD
+457 TSRDVFP
-463 LAKKLKL
+463 AKYLWL

>member
-78 NSEQVDRT
+78 NSEQVERT
-86 QSIERAI
+86 HSIENGIERAI
-93 AKIENQD
+93 ARAEHRPPNASL
-100 YKRFHGIHKNYFG
+100 HEIHKNYFG
-113 NMASEKKREEKK
+113 NMASGNNIQDTVQ
-125 KAIRETFK
+125 AIQETFK
-133 ESLFYKDGL
+133 ESLLYKDGL

-177 FGSFTVDISTE
+177 FGSFTVDISTKPNE
-188 PNAPEDCDLVGKYCQ
+188 PKGFDLVGKYCP
-203 NAYYCEL
+203 NAYYCKL
-210 DGNVSAN
+210 GNDVNAD
-217 ALLNAVWV
+217 ALLDAVWV
-225 ISGFLKSGFNLNN
+225 ISAFLRSGFNRGEGN
-238 NKKNKKENA
+238 
-247 ASNIR
+247 
-252 EKDYVRG
+252 YVRG

-265 QRGKNPLANDKAFV
+265 QREKNPLANDKAFV
-279 KQKVLLNVYDEA
+279 KQNVLRNVYNEA
-291 TPGEHRRFYGNNV
+291 TRGEHLHPYGNNV

-321 CRDPR
+321 CRNPR

-331 DLTVH
+331 DRTVH
-336 NIYIHSAEGVERFP
+336 NIYIHSAEGIERFP
-350 SPLLFKPIGKSVFI
+350 SPLLFKPIGKFVFI
-364 LPQKMPDEIFGSE
+364 LPQKMPDKIFGSE
-377 FYILE
+377 FYIL
-382 KNQEDEYD
+382 KKKQEEEYD
-390 RKATSEQKLNYLQT
+390 SKATSEQKLNYLQT
-404 ECKSGMIKTPT
+404 ECKSSMIKTPT

-423 KSGDEALK
+423 NSGDEALK

-450 GYGIVDL
+450 GYGIDDL
-457 INPDVD
+457 TSRDVFP
-463 LAKKLKL
+463 AKYLRL

>member
-78 NSEQVDRT
+78 NSEQVERT

-93 AKIENQD
+93 ARAEHRPPNAS
-100 YKRFHGIHKNYFG
+100 FHEIHKNYFG
-113 NMASEKKREEKK
+113 NMASGNNIQDT
-125 KAIRETFK
+125 IRETFK

-177 FGSFTVDISTE
+177 FGSFTVDINTE
-188 PNAPEDCDLVGKYCQ
+188 PNAPKGFDLVRKYCP
-203 NAYYCEL
+203 NAYYCKL
-210 DGNVSAN
+210 DDNVSAD
-217 ALLNAVWV
+217 ALLDAVWV
-225 ISGFLKSGFNLNN
+225 LSAFLKSGFNRGEGN
-238 NKKNKKENA
+238 
-247 ASNIR
+247 
-252 EKDYVRG
+252 YVRG

-265 QRGKNPLANDKAFV
+265 QREKNPLANDKAFV
-279 KQKVLLNVYDEA
+279 KQKVLLNVYNEA
-291 TPGEHRRFYGNNV
+291 TRGEHLHPYGNNV

-321 CRDPR
+321 CRNPR
-326 GETRE
+326 GGTRE
-331 DLTVH
+331 DRTVH

-350 SPLLFKPIGKSVFI
+350 SPLLFKPIGKFVFI

-382 KNQEDEYD
+382 KNQEEEYD
-390 RKATSEQKLNYLQT
+390 SKATSDQKLNYLKQ
-404 ECKSGMIKTPT
+404 ECKGGMIKTPT

-437 AKDFNDKTSDKGG
+437 AKDFNNKTSDKGG
-450 GYGIVDL
+450 GYGIDDL
-457 INPDVD
+457 TSRDVFP
-463 LAKKLKL
+463 AKYLRL

>member
-1 MNDWQKEYK
+1 MYDWQKEYK

-78 NSEQVDRT
+78 NSEQVERT

-93 AKIENQD
+93 ARAEHRPPNAS
-100 YKRFHGIHKNYFG
+100 FHEIHKNYFG
-113 NMASEKKREEKK
+113 NMASGNNIQDT
-125 KAIRETFK
+125 IRETFK

-188 PNAPEDCDLVGKYCQ
+188 PNAPKGFDLVGKYCP
-203 NAYYCEL
+203 NAYYCKL
-210 DGNVSAN
+210 DGNVNAD
-217 ALLNAVWV
+217 ALLDAVWV
-225 ISGFLKSGFNLNN
+225 ISAFLRSGFNRGEGN
-238 NKKNKKENA
+238 
-247 ASNIR
+247 
-252 EKDYVRG
+252 YVRG

-265 QRGKNPLANDKAFV
+265 QREKNPLANDKAFV
-279 KQKVLLNVYDEA
+279 KQQVLHNVYNEA
-291 TPGEHRRFYGNNV
+291 TRGEHLHPYGNNV

-331 DLTVH
+331 DRTVH

-350 SPLLFKPIGKSVFI
+350 SPLLFKPIGKFVFI
-364 LPQKMPDEIFGSE
+364 LPQKMPDKIFGSE
-377 FYILE
+377 FYIL
-382 KNQEDEYD
+382 KKKQEEEYD
-390 RKATSEQKLNYLQT
+390 SKATSDQKLNYLKQ
-404 ECKSGMIKTPT
+404 ECKNRMIKTPT

-423 KSGDEALK
+423 NSGDEALK
-431 RFLDAF
+431 MFLDAF

-450 GYGIVDL
+450 GYGIDDL
-457 INPDVD
+457 TSRDVFP
-463 LAKKLKL
+463 AKYLRL

>member
-1 MNDWQKEYK
+1 MNDWQKDYK

-78 NSEQVDRT
+78 NSEQVERT

-93 AKIENQD
+93 ARAEHRPPNAS
-100 YKRFHGIHKNYFG
+100 FHEIHKNYFG
-113 NMASEKKREEKK
+113 NMASGNNIQDT
-125 KAIRETFK
+125 IRKTFK

-150 PELLTFIDEHIRG
+150 PELLTLIDEHIRG

-177 FGSFTVDISTE
+177 FGSFTVDINTQ
-188 PNAPEDCDLVGKYCQ
+188 PNAPKGFDLVGKYCP
-203 NAYYCEL
+203 NAYYCKL
-210 DGNVSAN
+210 DGNVNAD
-217 ALLNAVWV
+217 ALLDAVWV
-225 ISGFLKSGFNLNN
+225 ISAFLRSGFNRGEGN
-238 NKKNKKENA
+238 
-247 ASNIR
+247 
-252 EKDYVRG
+252 YVRG

-265 QRGKNPLANDKAFV
+265 QREKNPLANDKAFV
-279 KQKVLLNVYDEA
+279 KQQVLHNVYNEA
-291 TPGEHRRFYGNNV
+291 TRGEHRRFYGNNV

-321 CRDPR
+321 CRAPR

-331 DLTVH
+331 DRTVH

-350 SPLLFKPIGKSVFI
+350 SPLLFKPIGKFVFI

-382 KNQEDEYD
+382 KNQEEEYD
-390 RKATSEQKLNYLQT
+390 SKATSDQKLNYLEQ
-404 ECKSGMIKTPT
+404 ECKGGMIKTPT

-450 GYGIVDL
+450 GYGIDDL
-457 INPDVD
+457 TSRDVFP
-463 LAKKLKL
+463 AKYLRL

>member
-78 NSEQVDRT
+78 NSEQVDIT

-93 AKIENQD
+93 ARAEHRPPNASL
-100 YKRFHGIHKNYFG
+100 HEIHKNYFG
-113 NMASEKKREEKK
+113 NMASGNNIQDT
-125 KAIRETFK
+125 IRETFK

-177 FGSFTVDISTE
+177 FGSFTVDISTKPNE
-188 PNAPEDCDLVGKYCQ
+188 PKGFDLVGKYCP
-203 NAYYCEL
+203 NAYYCKL
-210 DGNVSAN
+210 DNDVNAD
-217 ALLNAVWV
+217 ALLDAVWV
-225 ISGFLKSGFNLNN
+225 ISAFLRSGFNRGEGN
-238 NKKNKKENA
+238 
-247 ASNIR
+247 
-252 EKDYVRG
+252 YVRG

-265 QRGKNPLANDKAFV
+265 QREKNPLANDKAFV
-279 KQKVLLNVYDEA
+279 KQQVLRNVYNEA
-291 TPGEHRRFYGNNV
+291 TRGEHLHPYGNNV

-321 CRDPR
+321 CRAPNAHTPVYD
-326 GETRE
+326 
-331 DLTVH
+331 
-336 NIYIHSAEGVERFP
+336 IYTHSAEGIERFP
-350 SPLLFKPIGKSVFI
+350 SPLLFKPIGKFVFI

-382 KNQEDEYD
+382 KNQEEKYD
-390 RKATSEQKLNYLQT
+390 SKATSEQKLNYLQT

-423 KSGDEALK
+423 NSGDEALK
-431 RFLDAF
+431 MFLDAF

-457 INPDVD
+457 TSRDVFP
-463 LAKKLKL
+463 AKYLWL

>member
-1 MNDWQKEYK
+1 MYDWQKEYK

-78 NSEQVDRT
+78 NSEQVERT
-86 QSIERAI
+86 HSIERAI
-93 AKIENQD
+93 ARAEHRPPNANL
-100 YKRFHGIHKNYFG
+100 HEIHKNYFG
-113 NMASEKKREEKK
+113 NMASGNSIQDT
-125 KAIRETFK
+125 IRETFK

-188 PNAPEDCDLVGKYCQ
+188 PNAPKGFDLVGKYCP
-203 NAYYCEL
+203 NAYYCKL
-210 DGNVSAN
+210 DGNVNAD
-217 ALLNAVWV
+217 ALLDAVWV
-225 ISGFLKSGFNLNN
+225 ISAFLRSGFNRGEGN
-238 NKKNKKENA
+238 
-247 ASNIR
+247 
-252 EKDYVRG
+252 YVRG

-265 QRGKNPLANDKAFV
+265 QREKNPLANDKAFV
-279 KQKVLLNVYDEA
+279 KQNVLHNVYNEA
-291 TPGEHRRFYGNNV
+291 TRGEHLHPYGNNV

-321 CRDPR
+321 CRAPR

-331 DLTVH
+331 DRTVH

-350 SPLLFKPIGKSVFI
+350 SPLLFKPIGKFVFI

-382 KNQEDEYD
+382 KNQEEKYD
-390 RKATSEQKLNYLQT
+390 SKATSEQKLNYLQT
-404 ECKSGMIKTPT
+404 ECESSMIKTPT

-437 AKDFNDKTSDKGG
+437 AKDFNDKSSDKGG

-457 INPDVD
+457 NSRDVFP
-463 LAKKLKL
+463 AKYLRL

>member
-78 NSEQVDRT
+78 NSERVDRT

-93 AKIENQD
+93 ARAEHRPPNAS
-100 YKRFHGIHKNYFG
+100 FHEIHKNYFG

-177 FGSFTVDISTE
+177 FGSFTVDISTKPNE
-188 PNAPEDCDLVGKYCQ
+188 PKGFDLVGKYCP
-203 NAYYCEL
+203 NAYYCKL
-210 DGNVSAN
+210 DNDVNAD
-217 ALLNAVWV
+217 ALLDAVWV
-225 ISGFLKSGFNLNN
+225 ISAFLRSGFNRGEGN
-238 NKKNKKENA
+238 
-247 ASNIR
+247 
-252 EKDYVRG
+252 YVRG

-265 QRGKNPLANDKAFV
+265 QREKNPLANDKAFV
-279 KQKVLLNVYDEA
+279 KQKVLRNVYDEA
-291 TPGEHRRFYGNNV
+291 TRGEHLHPYGNNV

-350 SPLLFKPIGKSVFI
+350 SPLLFKPIGKFVFI

-377 FYILE
+377 FYIL
-382 KNQEDEYD
+382 KKKQEEEYD
-390 RKATSEQKLNYLQT
+390 SKATSEQKLNYLQT
-404 ECKSGMIKTPT
+404 ECKNGMIKTPT

-431 RFLDAF
+431 MFLDAF

>member
-1 MNDWQKEYK
+1 MYDWQKEYK

-40 FLIEQLEKDDRFGDG
+40 FLIEQLEKDGRFGDG

-78 NSEQVDRT
+78 NSEQVERT
-86 QSIERAI
+86 HSIERAI
-93 AKIENQD
+93 ARAEHRPPNANL
-100 YKRFHGIHKNYFG
+100 HEIHKNYFG
-113 NMASEKKREEKK
+113 NMASGNNIQDT
-125 KAIRETFK
+125 IRETFK

-177 FGSFTVDISTE
+177 FGSFTVDISTKPNE
-188 PNAPEDCDLVGKYCQ
+188 PKGFDLVGKYCP
-203 NAYYCEL
+203 NAYYCKL
-210 DGNVSAN
+210 GNDVNAD
-217 ALLNAVWV
+217 ALLDAVWV
-225 ISGFLKSGFNLNN
+225 ISAFLGSGFNRGEGN
-238 NKKNKKENA
+238 
-247 ASNIR
+247 
-252 EKDYVRG
+252 YVRG

-265 QRGKNPLANDKAFV
+265 QREKNPLANDKAFV
-279 KQKVLLNVYDEA
+279 KQQVLHNVYNEA
-291 TPGEHRRFYGNNV
+291 TRGEHLHPYGNNV

-321 CRDPR
+321 CRAPR

-331 DLTVH
+331 DRTVH
-336 NIYIHSAEGVERFP
+336 NIYIHSAEGIERFP
-350 SPLLFKPIGKSVFI
+350 SPLLFKPIGKFVFI

-382 KNQEDEYD
+382 KNQEEEYD
-390 RKATSEQKLNYLQT
+390 SKATSEQKLNYLKQ
-404 ECKSGMIKTPT
+404 ECKGGMIKTPT

-450 GYGIVDL
+450 GYGIDDL
-457 INPDVD
+457 TSRDV
-463 LAKKLKL
+463 LPAKYLRL

>member
-78 NSEQVDRT
+78 NSEQVERT
-86 QSIERAI
+86 HSIERAI
-93 AKIENQD
+93 ARAEHRPPNASL
-100 YKRFHGIHKNYFG
+100 HEIHKNYFG
-113 NMASEKKREEKK
+113 NMASGNNIQDTVQ
-125 KAIRETFK
+125 AIQETFK

-150 PELLTFIDEHIRG
+150 PELLTLIDEHIRG

-188 PNAPEDCDLVGKYCQ
+188 PNAPKGFDLVRKYCP
-203 NAYYCEL
+203 NAYYCKL
-210 DGNVSAN
+210 DDNVNAD

-225 ISGFLKSGFNLNN
+225 ISAFLRSGFNRGEGN
-238 NKKNKKENA
+238 
-247 ASNIR
+247 
-252 EKDYVRG
+252 YVRG

-265 QRGKNPLANDKAFV
+265 QREKNPLANDKAFV
-279 KQKVLLNVYDEA
+279 KQQVLRNVYNEA
-291 TPGEHRRFYGNNV
+291 TRGEHLHPYGNNV

-336 NIYIHSAEGVERFP
+336 NIYIHSAEEVERFP
-350 SPLLFKPIGKSVFI
+350 SPLLFKPIGKFVFI

-382 KNQEDEYD
+382 KNQEEEYD
-390 RKATSEQKLNYLQT
+390 SKATSDQKLNYLQT
-404 ECKSGMIKTPT
+404 ECKSSMIKTPT

-431 RFLDAF
+431 MFLDAF

-450 GYGIVDL
+450 GYGIDDL
-457 INPDVD
+457 TSRDV
-463 LAKKLKL
+463 LPAKYLRL

>member
-1 MNDWQKEYK
+1 
-10 LVQHTPLIH
+10 
-19 FQHSEPHACLRA
+19 
-31 TEVKPKLDR
+31 
-40 FLIEQLEKDDRFGDG
+40 
-55 RWKKWFVGDGS
+55 
-66 QQSFDYMMRITP
+66 MRITP

-93 AKIENQD
+93 ARAEHRPPNASL
-100 YKRFHGIHKNYFG
+100 HEIHKNYFG
-113 NMASEKKREEKK
+113 NMASGNNIQDTVQ
-125 KAIRETFK
+125 AIQETFK

-177 FGSFTVDISTE
+177 FGSFTVDISTKPNE
-188 PNAPEDCDLVGKYCQ
+188 PKGFDLVGKYCP
-203 NAYYCEL
+203 NAYYCKL
-210 DGNVSAN
+210 DNDVNAD
-217 ALLNAVWV
+217 ALLDAVWV
-225 ISGFLKSGFNLNN
+225 ISAFLRSGFNRGEGN
-238 NKKNKKENA
+238 
-247 ASNIR
+247 
-252 EKDYVRG
+252 YVRG

-265 QRGKNPLANDKAFV
+265 QREKNPLANDKAFV
-279 KQKVLLNVYDEA
+279 KQQVLRNVYNEA
-291 TPGEHRRFYGNNV
+291 TRGEHLHPYGNNV

-321 CRDPR
+321 CRAPNAHTPVYD
-326 GETRE
+326 
-331 DLTVH
+331 
-336 NIYIHSAEGVERFP
+336 IYTHSAEGIERFP
-350 SPLLFKPIGKSVFI
+350 SPLLFKPIGKFVFI

-382 KNQEDEYD
+382 KNQEEKYD
-390 RKATSEQKLNYLQT
+390 SKATSEQKLNYLQT

-423 KSGDEALK
+423 NSGDEALK
-431 RFLDAF
+431 MFLDAF

-457 INPDVD
+457 TSRDVFP
-463 LAKKLKL
+463 AKYLWL

>member
-78 NSEQVDRT
+78 NSERVDRT

-100 YKRFHGIHKNYFG
+100 YKHFHEIHKNYFG
-113 NMASEKKREEKK
+113 NMASGNNIQDT
-125 KAIRETFK
+125 IRETFK

-177 FGSFTVDISTE
+177 FGSFTVDISTKPNE
-188 PNAPEDCDLVGKYCQ
+188 PKGFDLVGKYCP
-203 NAYYCEL
+203 NAYYCKL
-210 DGNVSAN
+210 DNDVNAD
-217 ALLNAVWV
+217 ALLDAVWV
-225 ISGFLKSGFNLNN
+225 ISAFLRSGFNRGEGN
-238 NKKNKKENA
+238 
-247 ASNIR
+247 
-252 EKDYVRG
+252 YVRG

-265 QRGKNPLANDKAFV
+265 QREKNPLANDKAFV
-279 KQKVLLNVYDEA
+279 KQQVLRNVYNEA
-291 TPGEHRRFYGNNV
+291 TRGEHLHPYGNNV

-321 CRDPR
+321 CRAPNAHTPVYD
-326 GETRE
+326 
-331 DLTVH
+331 
-336 NIYIHSAEGVERFP
+336 IYTHSAEGIERFP
-350 SPLLFKPIGKSVFI
+350 SPLLFKPIGKFVFI

-382 KNQEDEYD
+382 KNQEEKYD
-390 RKATSEQKLNYLQT
+390 SKATSEQKLNYLQT

-423 KSGDEALK
+423 NSGDEALK
-431 RFLDAF
+431 MFLDAF

-457 INPDVD
+457 TSRDVFP
-463 LAKKLKL
+463 AKYLWL

>member
-86 QSIERAI
+86 QSIENGIERAI
-93 AKIENQD
+93 ARAEHRPPNASL
-100 YKRFHGIHKNYFG
+100 HEIHKNYFG
-113 NMASEKKREEKK
+113 NMASGNNIQDTVQ
-125 KAIRETFK
+125 AIQETFK

-177 FGSFTVDISTE
+177 FGSFTVDISTKPNE
-188 PNAPEDCDLVGKYCQ
+188 PKGFDLVGKYCP
-203 NAYYCEL
+203 NAYYCKL
-210 DGNVSAN
+210 DDNVSAD
-217 ALLNAVWV
+217 ALLDAVWV
-225 ISGFLKSGFNLNN
+225 LSAFLKSGFNRGEGN
-238 NKKNKKENA
+238 
-247 ASNIR
+247 
-252 EKDYVRG
+252 YVRG

-265 QRGKNPLANDKAFV
+265 QREKNPLANDKAFV
-279 KQKVLLNVYDEA
+279 KQKVLLNVYNEA
-291 TPGEHRRFYGNNV
+291 TRGEHLHPYGNNV

-321 CRDPR
+321 CLNPRSQIRRDH
-326 GETRE
+326 
-331 DLTVH
+331 TVH

-350 SPLLFKPIGKSVFI
+350 SPLLFKPIGKFVFI

-382 KNQEDEYD
+382 KSQEDKYD
-390 RKATSEQKLNYLQT
+390 SKATSEQKLNYLKQ
-404 ECKSGMIKTPT
+404 ECKGGMIKTPT

-437 AKDFNDKTSDKGG
+437 AKDFNDKYSDKGG

>member
-1 MNDWQKEYK
+1 MYDWQKEYK

-40 FLIEQLEKDDRFGDG
+40 FLIEQLEKDYRFGDG

-78 NSEQVDRT
+78 NSEQVERT

-93 AKIENQD
+93 ARAEHRPPNAS
-100 YKRFHGIHKNYFG
+100 FHEIHKNYFG
-113 NMASEKKREEKK
+113 NMASGNNIQDT
-125 KAIRETFK
+125 IRETFK

-188 PNAPEDCDLVGKYCQ
+188 PNAPKGFDLVGKYCP
-203 NAYYCEL
+203 NAYYCKL
-210 DGNVSAN
+210 DGNVNAD
-217 ALLNAVWV
+217 ALLDAVWV
-225 ISGFLKSGFNLNN
+225 ISAFLRSGFNRGEGN
-238 NKKNKKENA
+238 
-247 ASNIR
+247 
-252 EKDYVRG
+252 YVRG

-265 QRGKNPLANDKAFV
+265 QREKNPLANDKAFV
-279 KQKVLLNVYDEA
+279 KQKVLRNVYDEA
-291 TPGEHRRFYGNNV
+291 TRGEHLHPYGNNV

-326 GETRE
+326 GGTRE
-331 DLTVH
+331 DRIVH

-350 SPLLFKPIGKSVFI
+350 SPLLFKPIGKFVFI

-382 KNQEDEYD
+382 KKQEEEYD
-390 RKATSEQKLNYLQT
+390 SKATSDQKLNYLKQ
-404 ECKSGMIKTPT
+404 ECKGGMIKTPT
-415 AEELAPGA
+415 AEELAPEA

-450 GYGIVDL
+450 GYGIDDL
-457 INPDVD
+457 TSRDVFP
-463 LAKKLKL
+463 AKYLRL

>member
-93 AKIENQD
+93 ARAEHRPPNASL
-100 YKRFHGIHKNYFG
+100 HEIHKNYFG
-113 NMASEKKREEKK
+113 NMASGNNIQDT
-125 KAIRETFK
+125 IRETFK
-133 ESLFYKDGL
+133 ESLLYKDGL

-150 PELLTFIDEHIRG
+150 PELLTLIDEHIRG

-177 FGSFTVDISTE
+177 FGSFTVDISTKPNE
-188 PNAPEDCDLVGKYCQ
+188 PKGFDLVGKYCP
-203 NAYYCEL
+203 NAYYCKL
-210 DGNVSAN
+210 DNDVNAD
-217 ALLNAVWV
+217 ALLDAVWV
-225 ISGFLKSGFNLNN
+225 ISAFLRSGFNRGEGN
-238 NKKNKKENA
+238 
-247 ASNIR
+247 
-252 EKDYVRG
+252 YVRG

-265 QRGKNPLANDKAFV
+265 QREKNPLANDKAFV
-279 KQKVLLNVYDEA
+279 KQQVLRNVYNEA
-291 TPGEHRRFYGNNV
+291 TRGEHLHPYGNNV

-321 CRDPR
+321 CRAPNAHTPVYD
-326 GETRE
+326 
-331 DLTVH
+331 
-336 NIYIHSAEGVERFP
+336 IYTHSAAGIERFP
-350 SPLLFKPIGKSVFI
+350 SPLLFKPIGKFVFI

-382 KNQEDEYD
+382 KNQEEKYD
-390 RKATSEQKLNYLQT
+390 SKATSEQKLNYLQT

-423 KSGDEALK
+423 NSGDEALK
-431 RFLDAF
+431 MFLDAF

-457 INPDVD
+457 TSRDVFP
-463 LAKKLKL
+463 AKYLWL